1 MLLTCPKRIEILA
14 KDLSTESW
22 YVTNILAE
30 KKKKKSMLVCHLWT
44 VCEATRKDMS
54 SPGDIS
60 LFAIKVP
67 PAKIVPR
74 TMPIWTHNRFSLRDH
89 ICSLN
94 FPKCTHSSGP
104 RLTFP
109 GKLLFQHQDFH
120 SCHMICQ
127 PHMHITCRGEDNPHS
142 GLKNKPDSERWVSN
156 M

>member
-14 KDLSTESW
+14 KDLSTESR
-22 YVTNILAE
+22 YVTNILA
-30 KKKKKSMLVCHLWT
+30 KKRGTVVCHLWT

-74 TMPIWTHNRFSLRDH
+74 TMPIWTHNRSRLCDR
-89 ICSLN
+89 IGSLN

-104 RLTFP
+104 RLTVP

-127 PHMHITCRGEDNPHS
+127 PHMHITCRREDNSHH
-142 GLKNKPDSERWVSN
+142 GYKNKPDSERRVGN